1 MSTPGARPAP
11 QASRRALAVDALA
24 GVGTFAVLLLSL
36 EWAVRTGKVN
46 AALIPAPSLV
56 AVKTW
61 EIVSRGEILAPL
73 GATLY
78 LLAVASVVACALA
91 VPAGLLMGRHPA
103 LHALFEPLLEI
114 LRPLPK
120 PALLPPLMLFLGL
133 GDAMKLTVIGLG
145 VFFPTL
151 INTIQG
157 VRGADPVQI
166 DVARTFGHPPSA
178 VLLKVV
184 LPSALPLILSGM
196 RISLGL
202 GLVLVVVAEMMAGT
216 GGVGYLIIDMQRTFQ
231 VARMYAW
238 IMVLAVLG
246 LLLNHLF
253 VRLERRAI
261 HWALQAPA

>member
-1 MSTPGARPAP
+1 VSTTAASSPTRARA
-11 QASRRALAVDALA
+11 ASAEA
-24 GVGTFAVLLLSL
+24 GLGVLTFAVLLGAL
-36 EWAVRTGKVN
+36 EWAVKTGHVN
-46 AALIPAPSLV
+46 AALVPPPTVVLA
-56 AVKTW
+56 KTW
-61 EIVSRGEILAPL
+61 ELIVGGEVLAPL

-78 LLAVASVVACALA
+78 LLAVAYGLATALA
-91 VPAGLLMGRHPA
+91 VGVGLFMGRHPA
-103 LHALFEPLLEI
+103 VHALFEPLLEL

-133 GDAMKLTVIGLG
+133 GDAMKLTIIGLG

-157 VRGADPVQI
+157 VRGTDPVQV
-166 DVARTFGHPPSA
+166 DVARTFGHPA
-178 VLLKVV
+178 RGLLLKVV

-202 GLVLVVVAEMMAGT
+202 GLVLVVVAEMLAGT

-231 VARMYAW
+231 VPKMYAW
-238 IMVLAVLG
+238 ILILAVLG

-261 HWALQAPA
+261 HWARQSPV